1 MKSIPICQRSCA
13 LNCQA
18 SWLGPFAAVLKWQAE
33 GLSSP
38 ETVREATSA
47 WQRDMD
53 HLAKF
58 FNEVLIVGDGPK
70 VPASE
75 LYSRYQAWCSLNAE
89 TALKIQDFKATL
101 QEKYDVTHTRI
112 KGRSYWRGVR
122 FQ

>member
-1 MKSIPICQRSCA
+1 
-13 LNCQA
+13 
-18 SWLGPFAAVLKWQAE
+18 
-33 GLSSP
+33 
-38 ETVREATSA
+38 
-47 WQRDMD
+47 MD
-53 HLAKF
+53 HLGKF
-58 FNEVLIVGDGPK
+58 FNEVLIVGVGPK

-75 LYSRYQAWCSLNAE
+75 LYSRYQAWCSLHAE